1 MRKVIRALGALAAAV
16 LAIGVLTGACTP
28 DPTPA
33 PTSPPAGASA
43 YPWHTKI
50 PATTFWVGEI
60 FDPNAADGSQMIS
73 TYDSD
78 WFAHYGG
85 CDGVNNGTGV
95 KKCQTQKRT
104 AANGYF
110 PTAMTPRE
118 NPFYLD
124 LPFDDVNNS
133 AAFKARGS
141 VVPWANE
148 YTAAQIKDPDVSL
161 MKNRWVQIKKGD
173 RVCYGQIQDAGPG
186 QYNDSAY
193 VFGSNDPRPKNKR
206 YGAAGMDVS
215 PALNGC
221 LGFASLDGTGDL
233 VDWRWIRAADVPAG
247 PWKTLVTTSG
257 VNNH

>member
-1 MRKVIRALGALAAAV
+1 MRKSWKTLSALGTAV
-16 LAIGVLTGACTP
+16 LAIGTLSAAHTP
-28 DPTPA
+28 DPTPS
-33 PTSPPAGASA
+33 PEPNSTSS
-43 YPWHTKI
+43 YPWHTRI

-60 FDPNAADGSQMIS
+60 FDPTAPDGSQMFS

-95 KKCQTQKRT
+95 KKCQTERRT

-110 PTAMTPRE
+110 PTAMKPRE

-124 LPFDDVNNS
+124 LPFDDVNNR
-133 AAFKARGS
+133 AAFNARGT

-148 YTAAQIKDPDVSL
+148 YTAAQLKNPKVSL

-173 RVCYGQIQDAGPG
+173 RVCYGQIEDAGPG
-186 QYNDSAY
+186 EYNDSTY
-193 VFGSNDPRPKNKR
+193 VFGTNDARPENKR

-233 VDWRWIRAADVPAG
+233 VDWRFIREADVPPG
-247 PWKTLVTTSG
+247 PWKQIITRSP
-257 VNNH
+257 VNNR